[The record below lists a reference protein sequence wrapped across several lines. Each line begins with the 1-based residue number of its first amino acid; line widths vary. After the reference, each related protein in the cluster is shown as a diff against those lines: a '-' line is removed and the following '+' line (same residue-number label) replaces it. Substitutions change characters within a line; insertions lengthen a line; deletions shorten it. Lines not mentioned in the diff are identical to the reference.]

1 MVCSSVGTVHP
12 MLWFAP
18 VSAATFLGFVT
29 KIAESTERT
38 YGAILAKAH
47 KYLFNGFVMAA
58 VCPPFDAVGLFSS
71 APYVLAGLCFLV
83 LSPSTF
89 INITVFVMS
98 IVGQIAWL
106 SVGFFI
112 TPEK

>member
-1 MVCSSVGTVHP
+1 MVCSGVGTVHP

-29 KIAESTERT
+29 KVAESTEQT
-38 YGAILAKAH
+38 YRAILAKAH

-89 INITVFVMS
+89 TNIAVFIMS
-98 IVGQIAWL
+98 IVGQVAWL
-106 SVGFFI
+106 SVGFFV
-112 TPEK
+112 TTEK